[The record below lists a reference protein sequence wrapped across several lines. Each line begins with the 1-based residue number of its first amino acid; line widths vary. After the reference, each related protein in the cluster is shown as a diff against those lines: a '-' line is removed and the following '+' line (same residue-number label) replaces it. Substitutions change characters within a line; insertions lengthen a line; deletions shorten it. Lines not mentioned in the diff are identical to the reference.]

1 MHQLKNLMLAFYK
14 PRKMKDLLH
23 RLYFGHYLSRAEASQ
38 VVEDITNKKYS
49 DVQNAAL
56 LSALNMRLPSTEEML
71 GYRDTM
77 LKQALNINIHHQ
89 KVIDIVGTGGDGKD
103 TFNISTLACLVCA
116 GAGIKVAKHGN
127 YSASSVSGSSNILEA
142 VGVVFSNDET
152 ILNQQLND
160 ANITFLHAPLF
171 HPAMKNIGAL
181 RKEMGVKTIFNLLG
195 PLSNPCEP
203 TIQMIGVYSDV
214 IGNLYKNVLLQL
226 KSNFAV
232 VHAIDGYDEISLTA
246 ETRVSTKDKDIYF
259 LPKDF
264 GAKTIQPHEIYGGNT
279 IESNKTIFLN
289 VLNGKGTE
297 AQNNVVIANAAL
309 GISLYTNKNLEESL
323 VLAKESLL
331 GLKALACLEKLK

>member
-1 MHQLKNLMLAFYK
+1 
-14 PRKMKDLLH
+14 
-23 RLYFGHYLSRAEASQ
+23 
-38 VVEDITNKKYS
+38 
-49 DVQNAAL
+49 
-56 LSALNMRLPSTEEML
+56 
-71 GYRDTM
+71 
-77 LKQALNINIHHQ
+77 
-89 KVIDIVGTGGDGKD
+89 
-103 TFNISTLACLVCA
+103 
-116 GAGIKVAKHGN
+116 
-127 YSASSVSGSSNILEA
+127 
-142 VGVVFSNDET
+142 
-152 ILNQQLND
+152 
-160 ANITFLHAPLF
+160 
-171 HPAMKNIGAL
+171 
-181 RKEMGVKTIFNLLG
+181 
-195 PLSNPCEP
+195 
-203 TIQMIGVYSDV
+203 MIGVYSDV

-264 GAKTIQPHEIYGGNT
+264 GAKTIQSHEIYGGNT